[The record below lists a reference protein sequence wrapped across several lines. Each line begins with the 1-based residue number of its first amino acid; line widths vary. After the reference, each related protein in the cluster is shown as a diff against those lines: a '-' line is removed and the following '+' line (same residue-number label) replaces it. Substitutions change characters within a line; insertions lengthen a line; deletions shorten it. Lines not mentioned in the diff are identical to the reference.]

1 MHHPI
6 YAKTLFMHAFWG
18 STSLVPIR
26 PHAFLFMHLHN
37 YFEAKKRV
45 RVPPYDFAFHPIRCH
60 GSHSSSLFLVC
71 LYVTSSPNDTRSV
84 KKSVDQSATAHKNAK
99 GLSKWYSCPC
109 SGCFDIIC
117 SCNLDVKFRCIIIAY
132 LYLCSRFGGPRKF
145 CINRGFTVYSLEIHT
160 WRYNN

>member
-1 MHHPI
+1 MEPLFMHHPI

-45 RVPPYDFAFHPIRCH
+45 RVPPYDFAFHPFRCH

-84 KKSVDQSATAHKNAK
+84 KKASTNQLPRIKTRGSYEPISVVHSCRKNEFCAREWPNEIAYFIHAENWDWKIPRMTASFWDHKN
-99 GLSKWYSCPC
+99 GELR
-109 SGCFDIIC
+109 
-117 SCNLDVKFRCIIIAY
+117 L
-132 LYLCSRFGGPRKF
+132 
-145 CINRGFTVYSLEIHT
+145 
-160 WRYNN
+160 